1 MKSLE
6 LTKPITTESLLS
18 EFESRFNMTM
28 DLTKFNEHELQDY
41 ANHVRTKIH
50 EITQNTH
57 FGQELK
63 DNSYQKS
70 QMMLDIINQAITE
83 RKLGEYGGDTG
94 NSILDKATAPIK
106 DKLSKGQALSPEE
119 RTAASKLMAMKKM
132 PKGTGTMMGVKEV
145 GEEQSEINEVPGAGL
160 VKRGLRSLGA
170 KAAGAIG
177 MKGTAAGLKGAA
189 QADKK
194 ARELY
199 TQLRRYAGQTGGD
212 VDALTVTDLQ
222 SFLQKQGY
230 KTDRTPKGP
239 AGKVLNKQQ
248 VDDILMKSVQD
259 TFRFQAPATAKSQ
272 EKSTM
277 QTDFMK
283 QFKQMASDPATKKKL
298 MSILQGQTVPAE
310 SVTENPAMALG
321 RVAAKAAGS
330 AAGTT
335 VANRAMNKLGM
346 KEGVEEQSELILA
359 AKDMMDKVTGYLE
372 DLASMK
378 TEGMLELA
386 DRIRDEMGAE
396 KSDAF
401 LQKIQPAIEQA
412 EATLT
417 TTRQELDNGVRIL
430 TGEEVASEPM
440 GADDTMDMDTDL
452 DSLDTDMDDTET
464 DEFGASD
471 AEAGGTEPEGREQRE
486 SKEVFEASNRL
497 YSKLAGK

>member
-1 MKSLE
+1 MKSLD
-6 LTKPITTESLLS
+6 LTKPITTESLLK

-28 DLTKFNEHELQDY
+28 DLSQFNEEELHDY

-63 DNSYQKS
+63 DDSYQKN

-83 RKLGEYGGDTG
+83 RKLGEYGGNMD
-94 NSILDKATAPIK
+94 NPILDKATAPIK
-106 DKLSKGQALSPEE
+106 DKLAKGQALSPDE
-119 RTAASKLMAMKKM
+119 RTAASKLMAMKQM
-132 PKGTGTMMGVKEV
+132 PKGTGTMMGV
-145 GEEQSEINEVPGAGL
+145 
-160 VKRGLRSLGA
+160 
-170 KAAGAIG
+170 
-177 MKGTAAGLKGAA
+177 
-189 QADKK
+189 
-194 ARELY
+194 
-199 TQLRRYAGQTGGD
+199 
-212 VDALTVTDLQ
+212 
-222 SFLQKQGY
+222 
-230 KTDRTPKGP
+230 
-239 AGKVLNKQQ
+239 
-248 VDDILMKSVQD
+248 
-259 TFRFQAPATAKSQ
+259 
-272 EKSTM
+272 
-277 QTDFMK
+277 
-283 QFKQMASDPATKKKL
+283 
-298 MSILQGQTVPAE
+298 
-310 SVTENPAMALG
+310 
-321 RVAAKAAGS
+321 
-330 AAGTT
+330 
-335 VANRAMNKLGM
+335 

-359 AKDMMDKVTGYLE
+359 AKDMMDKVTSFLE

-430 TGEEVASEPM
+430 TGEEVATDPM
-440 GADDTMDMDTDL
+440 GADDTMDMDNTDADL
-452 DSLDTDMDDTET
+452 DDLETDDLES

-497 YSKLAGK
+497 FSKLAGK

>member
-1 MKSLE
+1 MKSLD
-6 LTKPITTESLLS
+6 LTKPITTESLLK

-28 DLTKFNEHELQDY
+28 DLSKFNEEELQDY

-63 DNSYQKS
+63 DDSYQKN
-70 QMMLDIINQAITE
+70 QMMLDIINQAISE
-83 RKLGEYGGDTG
+83 RKLAEYGGGMANDPEVKGGTTAI
-94 NSILDKATAPIK
+94 SAKSKLD
-106 DKLSKGQALSPEE
+106 KGQALNQDEKKQV
-119 RTAASKLMAMKKM
+119 SKM
-132 PKGTGTMMGVKEV
+132 
-145 GEEQSEINEVPGAGL
+145 
-160 VKRGLRSLGA
+160 
-170 KAAGAIG
+170 
-177 MKGTAAGLKGAA
+177 
-189 QADKK
+189 
-194 ARELY
+194 
-199 TQLRRYAGQTGGD
+199 
-212 VDALTVTDLQ
+212 LQ
-222 SFLQKQGY
+222 
-230 KTDRTPKGP
+230 R
-239 AGKVLNKQQ
+239 
-248 VDDILMKSVQD
+248 
-259 TFRFQAPATAKSQ
+259 
-272 EKSTM
+272 
-277 QTDFMK
+277 
-283 QFKQMASDPATKKKL
+283 
-298 MSILQGQTVPAE
+298 
-310 SVTENPAMALG
+310 
-321 RVAAKAAGS
+321 
-330 AAGTT
+330 
-335 VANRAMNKLGM
+335 
-346 KEGVEEQSELILA
+346 EGVEEQSELILA
-359 AKDMMDKVTGYLE
+359 AKDMMDKVTSFLE

-452 DSLDTDMDDTET
+452 DSLDSEGGEET

-486 SKEVFEASNRL
+486 SKEVFETSNRL

>member
-1 MKSLE
+1 MKSLD
-6 LTKPITTESLLS
+6 LTKPVTTESLLK

-28 DLTKFNEHELQDY
+28 DLSQFNEVELQDY

-57 FGQELK
+57 FGQELTN
-63 DNSYQKS
+63 DGYQKN

-83 RKLGEYGGDTG
+83 RKLAEYGGDMG
-94 NSILDKATAPIK
+94 NSIIGKATGEIK
-106 DKLSKGQALSPEE
+106 DKLSKGQAVSPAD
-119 RTAASKLMAMKKM
+119 RKAAAMAMKSEMSKM
-132 PKGTGTMMGVKEV
+132 PKGTGTMQGV
-145 GEEQSEINEVPGAGL
+145 
-160 VKRGLRSLGA
+160 
-170 KAAGAIG
+170 
-177 MKGTAAGLKGAA
+177 
-189 QADKK
+189 
-194 ARELY
+194 
-199 TQLRRYAGQTGGD
+199 
-212 VDALTVTDLQ
+212 
-222 SFLQKQGY
+222 
-230 KTDRTPKGP
+230 
-239 AGKVLNKQQ
+239 
-248 VDDILMKSVQD
+248 
-259 TFRFQAPATAKSQ
+259 
-272 EKSTM
+272 
-277 QTDFMK
+277 
-283 QFKQMASDPATKKKL
+283 
-298 MSILQGQTVPAE
+298 
-310 SVTENPAMALG
+310 
-321 RVAAKAAGS
+321 
-330 AAGTT
+330 
-335 VANRAMNKLGM
+335 

-359 AKDMMDKVTGYLE
+359 AKDMMDKVTSFLE

-412 EATLT
+412 ETTLT

-452 DSLDTDMDDTET
+452 DSLDSEGDEET

-486 SKEVFEASNRL
+486 SKEVFETSNRL

>member
-6 LTKPITTESLLS
+6 LTKPVTTESLLK
-18 EFESRFNMTM
+18 EFESRFNQTM
-28 DLTKFNEHELQDY
+28 DLSKFSKEELEDT

-57 FGQELK
+57 FGHELK
-63 DNSYQKS
+63 DDNYQKN
-70 QMMLDIINQAITE
+70 QMMLDIINQEISQ
-83 RKLGEYGGDTG
+83 RKLGEYGG
-94 NSILDKATAPIK
+94 S
-106 DKLSKGQALSPEE
+106 
-119 RTAASKLMAMKKM
+119 
-132 PKGTGTMMGVKEV
+132 
-145 GEEQSEINEVPGAGL
+145 
-160 VKRGLRSLGA
+160 
-170 KAAGAIG
+170 
-177 MKGTAAGLKGAA
+177 
-189 QADKK
+189 
-194 ARELY
+194 
-199 TQLRRYAGQTGGD
+199 
-212 VDALTVTDLQ
+212 
-222 SFLQKQGY
+222 
-230 KTDRTPKGP
+230 
-239 AGKVLNKQQ
+239 
-248 VDDILMKSVQD
+248 
-259 TFRFQAPATAKSQ
+259 
-272 EKSTM
+272 
-277 QTDFMK
+277 
-283 QFKQMASDPATKKKL
+283 MASDPQARAGATAISAKSKL
-298 MSILQGQTVPAE
+298 DKGQTLSPDEKKQV
-310 SVTENPAMALG
+310 SKMLQTEG
-321 RVAAKAAGS
+321 I
-330 AAGTT
+330 
-335 VANRAMNKLGM
+335 
-346 KEGVEEQSELILA
+346 EEQSELILA

-452 DSLDTDMDDTET
+452 DSLDSEAGEED